1 MYPLEQKVKILTRIR
16 PVARFL
22 FGKLNN
28 EYTDSQRKHES
39 KQLLEY
45 CKSISAP
52 EISSWDDIKTK
63 FGRWKQNLSNKIERR
78 KKTGAPRA
86 DNFDEAELIIS
97 AIINEN
103 PCLQKTEVLG
113 LIS

>member
-1 MYPLEQKVKILTRIR
+1 MRNNLKFQKK
-16 PVARFL
+16 L
-22 FGKLNN
+22 FDTFD
-28 EYTDSQRKHES
+28 TDTGFDLICSSCLQYKCM
-39 KQLLEY
+39 EY

-52 EISSWDDIKTK
+52 EITSWDDIKTK

-86 DNFDEAELIIS
+86 DDFDEAELLIS

-103 PCLQKTEVLG
+103 PCLQKCEVL
-113 LIS
+113 

>member
-1 MYPLEQKVKILTRIR
+1 MYPLEKKVKILTRMR

-22 FGKLNN
+22 FGKLKNN
-28 EYTDSQRKHES
+28 VNTDTQRKHES
-39 KQLLEY
+39 AQLLEY

-52 EISSWDDIKTK
+52 EITSWDDIKTK

-86 DNFDEAELIIS
+86 DDFDEAELLIS

-103 PCLQKTEVLG
+103 PCLHKTEVL
-113 LIS
+113 